1 MNIKSIAAFSIAAIA
16 FTGLGTGIAS
26 AQSISWDSIAQCESG
41 GDWHINT
48 GNGYYGGLQF
58 SESTWLAYGGGQYAG
73 NAAEASKSEQ
83 ISIAEKVLAGQGISA
98 WPVCGVHAYDS
109 TRSQLESEDQA
120 PVTPAVQYKPSKT
133 PSKAPVKSHK
143 WPAVCP
149 NVGVVNGD
157 NPDFLYM
164 VQKGDWLANIA
175 AVYGV
180 RDLKALEK
188 YNTWITNPNLIYPNE
203 PVCIKHSWLHTD

>member
-1 MNIKSIAAFSIAAIA
+1 MNTKIIAGIGISAIA
-16 FTGLGTGIAS
+16 MLGITVPAHAAS
-26 AQSISWDSIAQCESG
+26 HDWQAVANCESG

-58 SESTWLAYGGGQYAG
+58 SESTWLAYGGSGYPN
-73 NAAEASKSEQ
+73 NASESEQ
-83 ISIAEKVLAGQGISA
+83 IAIAERVLAGQGIGA
-98 WPVCGVHAYDS
+98 WPVCGVHLYDDNRS
-109 TRSQLESEDQA
+109 TLESEDQA
-120 PVTPAVQYKPSKT
+120 PAVKPAVEYKAPVTPA
-133 PSKAPVKSHK
+133 KAPVKSSK
-143 WPAVCP
+143 WPAACP

-157 NPDFLYM
+157 NPDFMYL
-164 VQKGDWLANIA
+164 VQKGDWLSNIA

-188 YNTWITNPNLIYPNE
+188 YNTWIKNPNLIYPNE